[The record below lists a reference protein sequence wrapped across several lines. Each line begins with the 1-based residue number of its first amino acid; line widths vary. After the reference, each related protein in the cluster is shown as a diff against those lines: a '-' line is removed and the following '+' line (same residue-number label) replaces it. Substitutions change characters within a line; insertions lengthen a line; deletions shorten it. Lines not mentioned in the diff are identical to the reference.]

1 MNSWHGI
8 GRVTRD
14 IHLERTQ
21 NSEYARFTLA
31 VDKYKKEQ
39 GANFIP
45 CIIWS
50 KQAEVMAK
58 LVKKGE
64 KIAVEGSIES
74 GSYVNASG
82 DTVYTLEVKVNR
94 FEFLIPKAVKDAI
107 ESEHARNITENS
119 TASTAENS
127 VPEEEQQEELPK
139 GWQYVEDEA
148 F

>member
-1 MNSWHGI
+1 MNSWYGI

-14 IHLERTQ
+14 IHLEKTQ
-21 NSEYARFTLA
+21 NSEFARFTLA
-31 VDKYKKEQ
+31 VDKYKKEL

-50 KQAEVMAK
+50 KQAEVMAN

-107 ESEHARNITENS
+107 EGEHAHDNVENS
-119 TASTAENS
+119 TASTIEKP
-127 VPEEEQQEELPK
+127 VQEEEHQEELPK
-139 GWQYVEDEA
+139 GWQYVEDEG

>member
-1 MNSWHGI
+1 MNSWYGI

-14 IHLERTQ
+14 IHLEKTQ
-21 NSEYARFTLA
+21 NSEFARFKLA
-31 VDKYKKEQ
+31 VDKYKKEL

-50 KQAEVMAK
+50 KQAEVMAN

-107 ESEHARNITENS
+107 EGEHAHNNVENS
-119 TASTAENS
+119 TASTIKKP
-127 VPEEEQQEELPK
+127 VQEEEHQEELPK
-139 GWQYVEDEA
+139 GWQYVEDEG

>member
-1 MNSWHGI
+1 MNTYIAI

-14 IHLERTQ
+14 IHLEKTQ
-21 NSEYARFTLA
+21 NSEFARFTLA
-31 VDKYKKEQ
+31 VDKYKKEL

-50 KQAEVMAK
+50 KQAEVMARN
-58 LVKKGE
+58 VRKGE
-64 KIAVEGSIES
+64 KISIEGSLES

-94 FEFLIPKAVKDAI
+94 FEFLVPKAVKEAI
-107 ESEHARNITENS
+107 ESEHAHNNVGNS
-119 TASTAENS
+119 TASTTEKP
-127 VPEEEQQEELPK
+127 VLEEEHQEELPK
-139 GWQYVEDEA
+139 GWQYVDDVA

>member
-1 MNSWHGI
+1 MNSWYGI

-14 IHLERTQ
+14 IHLEKTQ
-21 NSEYARFTLA
+21 NSEFARFTLA
-31 VDKYKKEQ
+31 VDKYKKEL

-50 KQAEVMAK
+50 KQAEVMAN

-107 ESEHARNITENS
+107 EGEHARNITGNS
-119 TASTAENS
+119 TASTTEKP
-127 VPEEEQQEELPK
+127 VLEEEHQEELPK
-139 GWQYVEDEA
+139 GWQYVDDEA

>member
-1 MNSWHGI
+1 MNSWYGI

-14 IHLERTQ
+14 IHLEKTQ
-21 NSEYARFTLA
+21 NSEFARFTLA
-31 VDKYKKEQ
+31 VDKYKKEL

-50 KQAEVMAK
+50 KQAEVMAN

-119 TASTAENS
+119 IASTTEKP
-127 VPEEEQQEELPK
+127 VPEEEHQEELPK
-139 GWQYVEDEA
+139 GWQYVDDEE

>member
-1 MNSWHGI
+1 MNSWFGI

-14 IHLERTQ
+14 IHLEKTQ
-21 NSEYARFTLA
+21 NSEFARFTLA
-31 VDKYKKEQ
+31 VDKYKKEL

-50 KQAEVMAK
+50 KQAEVMAN

-107 ESEHARNITENS
+107 ESEHARNNVENS
-119 TASTAENS
+119 TASTTKKP
-127 VPEEEQQEELPK
+127 VPEEEHQEELPK
-139 GWQYVEDEA
+139 GWQYVDDEA

>member
-1 MNSWHGI
+1 MNSWYGI

-14 IHLERTQ
+14 IHLEKTQ
-21 NSEYARFTLA
+21 NSEFARFTLA
-31 VDKYKKEQ
+31 VDKYKKEL

-50 KQAEVMAK
+50 KQAEVMAN

-107 ESEHARNITENS
+107 EGEHARNITGNS
-119 TASTAENS
+119 TASTTEKP
-127 VPEEEQQEELPK
+127 VPEEEHQEELPK
-139 GWQYVEDEA
+139 GWQYVDDEA